1 MVINNA
7 GGKQFNLT
15 FRKYNLSPA
24 NQIHLSLNLRS
35 KIKEQMKK
43 QNLFQEPKLIKGM
56 YNTACSEQRRKS
68 IPK

>member
-1 MVINNA
+1 MQVENN
-7 GGKQFNLT
+7 LIL
-15 FRKYNLSPA
+15 LSENTICLPA

>member
-1 MVINNA
+1 MQVENNLILLSE
-7 GGKQFNLT
+7 NT
-15 FRKYNLSPA
+15 MSPA

-56 YNTACSEQRRKS
+56 YNTACSEQRIKP